1 MIDQARKLL
10 DFTKGLIILM
20 LDNKST
26 ILVQWGSYFL
36 TGLKVLVVLVMIGMQ
51 VKIVVNY
58 FSCVI
63 TEDLQKS

>member
-20 LDNKST
+20 PDNKST
-26 ILVQWGSYFL
+26 ILVQLGSYFL